1 MSTRASL
8 EFAANPLEYRAFR
21 CSLIGMQTIIRRS
34 VLALVAA
41 AVSAASTSCYYD
53 PSYYSGSA
61 SVPTSYGSGYGY
73 GYGYGGS
80 NFSTSFF
87 VSTGDPG
94 WGYDPY
100 CYSYYDYRRRC
111 YYDPYLHGYY
121 PVGYR
126 P

>member
-111 YYDPYLHGYY
+111 YYDPYLHG
-121 PVGYR
+121 
-126 P
+126 